1 LALCILGFAVASFA
15 ADGPGSG
22 KVYAYYFHGNAR
34 CPTCHRLEQYS
45 REAVESGFK
54 DEIASGKVE
63 FRAINV
69 DEKGNEHYV
78 NDYRLYT
85 KSLIIS
91 LVKNGKEVKS
101 KNLTKIWEYAGDR
114 QKFHDYV
121 TGEVK
126 GFLKEL

>member
-1 LALCILGFAVASFA
+1 MILGFASPLSPRTA
-15 ADGPGSG
+15 PGSG
-22 KVYAYYFHGNAR
+22 KVYAYYFYGNAR

-69 DEKGNEHYV
+69 DEKGNGHYV

-85 KSLIIS
+85 KSLVIS

-101 KNLTKIWEYAGDR
+101 KNLTKIWEYAGNK
-114 QKFHDYV
+114 QKFSDYV

-126 GFLKEL
+126 DLLKEL